1 MLKAG
6 DYVAIINPMITMG
19 EEKYSFQRIKFVE
32 KSESKFTED
41 VFFVGTFYG
50 NIPFVMK
57 EGDFRVITEEEYN
70 AKQVVEKNDYMPQN
84 PNDGVKTVSQNKNRK
99 QKQPYTKFLF
109 VEDGSVDTDSLEKD
123 LKKHNPEI
131 KIVVYRQGA
140 VMPTLVEIKE
150 QK

>member
-6 DYVAIINPMITMG
+6 DWI
-19 EEKYSFQRIKFVE
+19 EIKDNKANLMLE
-32 KSESKFTED
+32 KSRYQKVKKIFYEQNNIYDLSFYSGKSTLIPKDEFRILTPEEVKAKGLD
-41 VFFVGTFYG
+41 EKSNFVS
-50 NIPFVMK
+50 
-57 EGDFRVITEEEYN
+57 
-70 AKQVVEKNDYMPQN
+70 QN

-123 LKKHNPEI
+123 LRKRNPEI

-140 VMPTLVEIKE
+140 QMPQLVDIKE
-150 QK
+150 LK